1 MERKSG
7 ASHRATGLLRAWGD
21 GDQAALHELIPLVHD
36 ELRRLARRYM
46 GRERVGQ
53 TLQPTALINEAYL
66 RLADLREMRW
76 QDRAHFV
83 AMAARLMRRVL
94 VDIARSKGYQKR
106 GRRPRQVS
114 LDPALAAS
122 GAREEDVVALDEAL
136 TKLAA
141 LSPRRAQVIELK
153 FFGGLSLEETA
164 EALKVSPETVKRDWR
179 LSRAWLHKE
188 LATNRQS

>member
-1 MERKSG
+1 MEGKS
-7 ASHRATGLLRAWGD
+7 ATSHRATGLLRAWGD
-21 GDQAALHELIPLVHD
+21 GDQAALQELIPLVHD

-46 GRERVGQ
+46 GRERAGQ
-53 TLQPTALINEAYL
+53 TLQPTALVNEAYL

-114 LDPALAAS
+114 LDPGLAAS
-122 GAREEDVVALDEAL
+122 GAREREIVHASTREGGASQLYRRPASGDEGSMQRL
-136 TKLAA
+136 
-141 LSPRRAQVIELK
+141 RV
-153 FFGGLSLEETA
+153 GLSTSCRMTGAATA
-164 EALKVSPETVKRDWR
+164 GTFCTIS
-179 LSRAWLHKE
+179 S
-188 LATNRQS
+188 AT